1 MALQT
6 ESPCQNKPSGLLRS
20 HSLVVGGSPGV
31 QCACQASVRQE
42 VESQAKK
49 KHKDLHA
56 RLHDLWADFDS
67 GAKSAR
73 QLLAACAFIYGPV

>member
-6 ESPCQNKPSGLLRS
+6 ELPCQRQPSGLLRS
-20 HSLVVGGSPGV
+20 HLLVVGGRPGV
-31 QCACQASVRQE
+31 QCAVRQE

-73 QLLAACAFIYGPV
+73 QLLAAYMFIYGPV

>member
-6 ESPCQNKPSGLLRS
+6 ELPCQRQPSGLLRS
-20 HSLVVGGSPGV
+20 HLLVVGGRPGV
-31 QCACQASVRQE
+31 QCAYQVGVRQE

-73 QLLAACAFIYGPV
+73 HLLAAYTFIYGPV

>member
-1 MALQT
+1 M
-6 ESPCQNKPSGLLRS
+6 
-20 HSLVVGGSPGV
+20 